1 MSQVRTGAVP
11 PLADGYVARPEL
23 ERALIDALFP
33 GATAALVPAGAGG
46 RGCYLDDFLARQSP
60 DARPAA
66 LAWADERGGAGRQA
80 GRDAPGVLDAT
91 AAAAADALLAASP
104 ALPVKTPQTPQNVI
118 FIKLQNITVPHTKL
132 DIGATA

>member
-23 ERALIDALFP
+23 ELALIDALFP

-60 DARPAA
+60 DARPAP
-66 LAWADERGGAGRQA
+66 LRGRSPSSTPTPSS
-80 GRDAPGVLDAT
+80 RTWRTRCSCSRPCSTAPGC
-91 AAAAADALLAASP
+91 LAPSSP
-104 ALPVKTPQTPQNVI
+104 RRPTGTRCRTTPPR
-118 FIKLQNITVPHTKL
+118 
-132 DIGATA
+132 A